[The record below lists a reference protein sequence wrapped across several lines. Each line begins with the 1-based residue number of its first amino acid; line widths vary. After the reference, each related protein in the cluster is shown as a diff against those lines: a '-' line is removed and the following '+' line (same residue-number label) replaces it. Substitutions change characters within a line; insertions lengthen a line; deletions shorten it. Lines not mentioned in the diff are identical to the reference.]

1 MIINWYGEGCFKI
14 QASGVTILTDPF
26 ESSIGLTPPRFKAD
40 LNIKTLVGLP
50 IEMSKYRAPETEAAV
65 VVGAGEYEVKGLE
78 ISGFLLSRES
88 NEKFVKSAYLVKTED
103 LKLGL
108 LGHLSEGLEPNIV
121 EKLEGVD
128 ALFVPAGGK
137 PFIDQEALAKLIKQL
152 QPKLVI
158 PSFYKVPGLKRPTAD
173 IKVFAKALDQKIETQ
188 EKLTV
193 KKKDLSEKTTLVVLK
208 V

>member
-40 LNIKTLVGLP
+40 LVLKTLVGLGT
-50 IEMSKYRAPETEAAV
+50 ELSEYRIAETGAAV

-78 ISGFLLSRES
+78 ISGFLLSHES
-88 NEKFVKSAYLVKTED
+88 NEKFVKSAYLIKTED

-108 LGHLSEGLEPNIV
+108 MGHLSEGLEPDIV

-128 ALFVPAGGK
+128 LLFAPAGGK

-152 QPKLVI
+152 RPKLVI
-158 PSFYKVPGLKRPTAD
+158 PSFYKVPGLKRSVAD
-173 IKVFAKALDQKIETQ
+173 IKVFAKALDQKIEIQ
-188 EKLTV
+188 EKLTI
-193 KKKDLSEKTTLVVLK
+193 KKKDLTDKLQVVALR